1 MTPESDMSD
10 LAIAARATLQ
20 PISRIAAA
28 AGICEEAVE
37 PYGKYKAKIDPALL
51 DSSAPMGKVV
61 LVSGMSP
68 TPAGEGKSTMVV
80 GLGDALAAAGTKT
93 MIALREPS
101 VGPSFGMKGGAT
113 GGGQSQVLP
122 MDEINL
128 HFTGDFH
135 AITSANNLLMALI
148 DNHLQQGNALG
159 IDPRRIT
166 FKRVMDMN
174 DRSLRNIVIGLGGP
188 ADGMPRDAG
197 FEITAASEVMA
208 VFCLATGLADL
219 RARLG
224 RMTLGYTYAKEP
236 VTVDDLGAAG
246 AMTLLLKDA
255 LKPNLVQSIGG
266 TPALIHGGPFANI
279 AHGCNSAIA
288 TNTARTL
295 ADVVVTEAGFGT
307 DLGAEKFMDIKA
319 RYAECPPATVVVV
332 ATIRALKMHGGLP
345 KDQLDQQNT
354 EAVNAGLAN
363 LARHV
368 GIVRKFGV
376 EPVIG
381 VNRFT
386 ADTEAEL
393 QVVTQWAAANG
404 IACAVAD
411 VWGQGG
417 AGAQELARVVLRA
430 IEAPNNF
437 APLYA
442 LELPVEQK
450 ILMLVQEIYGGA
462 GVDYS
467 PRAKLM
473 LEQIHANGWEDL
485 PVCIA
490 KTQYSF
496 SDDPQL
502 LGSAEGFTL
511 QIREI
516 IPKTGAGFIVAI
528 TGALTT
534 MPGLPKLPAAM
545 HMDVDEQ
552 GNAVGLS

>member
-188 ADGMPRDAG
+188 ADGMPRMQV
-197 FEITAASEVMA
+197 S
-208 VFCLATGLADL
+208 
-219 RARLG
+219 RSR
-224 RMTLGYTYAKEP
+224 R
-236 VTVDDLGAAG
+236 
-246 AMTLLLKDA
+246 
-255 LKPNLVQSIGG
+255 
-266 TPALIHGGPFANI
+266 
-279 AHGCNSAIA
+279 
-288 TNTARTL
+288 
-295 ADVVVTEAGFGT
+295 
-307 DLGAEKFMDIKA
+307 
-319 RYAECPPATVVVV
+319 
-332 ATIRALKMHGGLP
+332 LP
-345 KDQLDQQNT
+345 K
-354 EAVNAGLAN
+354 
-363 LARHV
+363 
-368 GIVRKFGV
+368 
-376 EPVIG
+376 
-381 VNRFT
+381 
-386 ADTEAEL
+386 
-393 QVVTQWAAANG
+393 
-404 IACAVAD
+404 
-411 VWGQGG
+411 
-417 AGAQELARVVLRA
+417 
-430 IEAPNNF
+430 
-437 APLYA
+437 
-442 LELPVEQK
+442 
-450 ILMLVQEIYGGA
+450 
-462 GVDYS
+462 
-467 PRAKLM
+467 
-473 LEQIHANGWEDL
+473 
-485 PVCIA
+485 
-490 KTQYSF
+490 
-496 SDDPQL
+496 
-502 LGSAEGFTL
+502 
-511 QIREI
+511 
-516 IPKTGAGFIVAI
+516 
-528 TGALTT
+528 
-534 MPGLPKLPAAM
+534 
-545 HMDVDEQ
+545 
-552 GNAVGLS
+552 

>member
-1 MTPESDMSD
+1 
-10 LAIAARATLQ
+10 
-20 PISRIAAA
+20 
-28 AGICEEAVE
+28 
-37 PYGKYKAKIDPALL
+37 
-51 DSSAPMGKVV
+51 
-61 LVSGMSP
+61 
-68 TPAGEGKSTMVV
+68 
-80 GLGDALAAAGTKT
+80 
-93 MIALREPS
+93 
-101 VGPSFGMKGGAT
+101 
-113 GGGQSQVLP
+113 
-122 MDEINL
+122 
-128 HFTGDFH
+128 
-135 AITSANNLLMALI
+135 
-148 DNHLQQGNALG
+148 
-159 IDPRRIT
+159 
-166 FKRVMDMN
+166 
-174 DRSLRNIVIGLGGP
+174 
-188 ADGMPRDAG
+188 
-197 FEITAASEVMA
+197 TAASEVMA

-224 RMTLGYTYAKEP
+224 RMTLGYTYAKAP

-307 DLGAEKFMDIKA
+307 DLGAEKVMDIKA
-319 RYAECPPATVVVV
+319 RYAGCPPATVVVV
-332 ATIRALKMHGGLP
+332 ATIRALKMHGGVP

-430 IEAPNNF
+430 IDAPNNF

-467 PRAKLM
+467 PRAKRM

-511 QIREI
+511 
-516 IPKTGAGFIVAI
+516 
-528 TGALTT
+528 
-534 MPGLPKLPAAM
+534 
-545 HMDVDEQ
+545 
-552 GNAVGLS
+552 